1 MSLTQINLGERSED
15 AKVRSIFAFMSEAPM
30 LQELSVAHFRNLE
43 DASFSFG
50 KGIHLIGGA
59 NGMGKTNL
67 LDSIYYLCLTRSHF
81 RYGDA
86 ATVKHGEKWLRLV
99 GHFVL
104 GQKKERITLKLQPRK
119 GKTVERNGSP
129 YDSLADHIGLLTAV
143 MISPADI
150 ELAIGGPEERRRF
163 LDQTISQYDP
173 AYLKALMAYNR
184 LLKLRNALLKSTEH
198 PLELDLTLLHTYDA
212 QLEPPANYIH
222 KARKAFVADLKADFE
237 LLYKAISGDREVA
250 GVEYKSKLSERPYNE
265 LMLRYRD
272 QDTVLRRTNAG
283 PHRDEL
289 ELLIDGQNL
298 RRFASQ
304 GQLKTVVL
312 ALRLAQARVLKA
324 HNNKVPILL
333 LDDLFDRLDPSR
345 VQHLIDL
352 IADEGYAQ
360 IFVTDTHPER
370 LKSLEVH
377 DLTANYYLVEEG
389 RVHNDQE
396 A

>member
-1 MSLTQINLGERSED
+1 
-15 AKVRSIFAFMSEAPM
+15 MSEAPM
-30 LQELSVAHFRNLE
+30 LQELSVVHFRNLE
-43 DASFSFG
+43 DATFSFG
-50 KGIHLIGGA
+50 EGIHLIGGA

-67 LDSIYYLCLTRSHF
+67 LDAIYYLCLTRSHF

-86 ATVKHGEKWLRLV
+86 ATVKHGEKWLRIAGRFSV
-99 GHFVL
+99 
-104 GQKKERITLKLQPRK
+104 GQKTERIALKLQPRK

-129 YDSLADHIGLLTAV
+129 YTSLADHIGLLTAV

-163 LDQTISQYDP
+163 LDQTISQYDH
-173 AYLKALMAYNR
+173 AYLEALMSYNR

-198 PLELDLTLLHTYDA
+198 PLELDLTLLGTYDA
-212 QLEPPANYIH
+212 QLEQPAKYIYE
-222 KARKAFVADLKADFE
+222 ARKAFVVDLKVDFE
-237 LLYKAISGDREVA
+237 VLYKAISGDREVA
-250 GVEYKSKLSERPYNE
+250 GVEYRSKMSERPYNE

-272 QDTVLRRTNAG
+272 QDVVLRRTNAG

-289 ELLIDGQNL
+289 ELLIDTQNL
-298 RRFASQ
+298 RRYASQ

-324 HNNKVPILL
+324 HNDKVPILL

-345 VQHLIDL
+345 VQHLISL

-360 IFVTDTHPER
+360 IFVTDTHPQR

-377 DLTANYYLVEEG
+377 DLKASHYLVENG
-389 RVHNDQE
+389 KVQE
-396 A
+396 DLDI

>member
-1 MSLTQINLGERSED
+1 
-15 AKVRSIFAFMSEAPM
+15 
-30 LQELSVAHFRNLE
+30 
-43 DASFSFG
+43 
-50 KGIHLIGGA
+50 
-59 NGMGKTNL
+59 MGKTNL
-67 LDSIYYLCLTRSHF
+67 LDAIYYLCLTRSHF

-86 ATVKHGEKWLRLV
+86 ATVKQGEKWLRV
-99 GHFVL
+99 SGVFSL
-104 GQKKERITLKLQPRK
+104 GAKTERIALKLQPRK
-119 GKTVERNGSP
+119 GKTVDRNGSA
-129 YDSLADHIGLLTAV
+129 YQSLADHIGLLPAV

-198 PLELDLTLLHTYDA
+198 PLELDLTLLHTYDK
-212 QLEPPANYIH
+212 QIEGPAMLIYER
-222 KARKAFVADLKADFE
+222 RKAFVTALQTDFE

-250 GVEYKSKLSERPYNE
+250 GLSYVTKMGERPFEE
-265 LMLRYRD
+265 LMMRYRD
-272 QDTVLRRTNAG
+272 QDVVLRRTNAG

-289 ELLIDGQNL
+289 ELLINEQNL
-298 RRFASQ
+298 RRYASQ

-312 ALRLAQARVLKA
+312 ALRLAQARVLKTY
-324 HNNKVPILL
+324 NQKVPILL

-352 IADEGYAQ
+352 IAAEGYAQ
-360 IFVTDTHPER
+360 VFVTDTHPER

-377 DLTANYYLVEEG
+377 TLAAHYYLVENG
-389 RVHNDQE
+389 VVKKDPH
-396 A
+396 